1 MEVAAWLLSNAPFE
15 SHDST
20 GPCPLPLPSYQ
31 RGQTPLHVA
40 VAEDRVS
47 SVSHLLSY
55 GADRIGLSLRAQVR
69 AMDGN
74 LPRLHHSY
82 YRTSCFQSGVT
93 ALMLA
98 LSKGNRA
105 IIDKL
110 HAAGA
115 A

>member
-1 MEVAAWLLSNAPFE
+1 M
-15 SHDST
+15 
-20 GPCPLPLPSYQ
+20 
-31 RGQTPLHVA
+31 
-40 VAEDRVS
+40 S
-47 SVSHLLSY
+47 SVSHLLSH
-55 GADRIGLSLRAQVR
+55 GADRIGLSLRAQVS
-69 AMDGN
+69 AVDGS
-74 LPRLHHSY
+74 LPWSRHSHSY
-82 YRTSCFQSGVT
+82 CRTSCFQSGAT